1 MQDDRLQQH
10 YDARDRHVRNLG
22 TPDPDLLAPLLNPGL
37 TGGPLWPGLRESW
50 RRVQR
55 GPCTLVVSDGLSDPY
70 DDDDTPNVG
79 LGVEVLVATLDPVP
93 DPVQASWLFTLA
105 YDISQQAAD
114 SGAFR
119 ELRDELGLFS
129 MELYAD
135 EAFGPAVTEGGRVGV
150 LFGLEAPGLALDWQL
165 PGGLVR
171 VVTAK
176 LLFPSELQLVV
187 TDGAAGRERLQRLF
201 IDQGTHHLSSLV
213 RAPVA

>member
-10 YDARDRHVRNLG
+10 YDARDRHVRKLG
-22 TPDPDLLAPLLNPGL
+22 TPDPDPRTLLNPGL
-37 TGGPLWPGLRESW
+37 TGGPWWPGLRESW
-50 RRVQR
+50 RRVRR

-79 LGVEVLVATLDPVP
+79 LGVEVLVATPDPVP

-135 EAFGPAVTEGGRVGV
+135 EASRSGRDRGW
-150 LFGLEAPGLALDWQL
+150 P
-165 PGGLVR
+165 R
-171 VVTAK
+171 
-176 LLFPSELQLVV
+176 
-187 TDGAAGRERLQRLF
+187 RR
-201 IDQGTHHLSSLV
+201 SL
-213 RAPVA
+213 RS

>member
-1 MQDDRLQQH
+1 
-10 YDARDRHVRNLG
+10 
-22 TPDPDLLAPLLNPGL
+22 
-37 TGGPLWPGLRESW
+37 
-50 RRVQR
+50 
-55 GPCTLVVSDGLSDPY
+55 
-70 DDDDTPNVG
+70 
-79 LGVEVLVATLDPVP
+79 
-93 DPVQASWLFTLA
+93 
-105 YDISQQAAD
+105 
-114 SGAFR
+114 
-119 ELRDELGLFS
+119 